1 MKAQLLKDND
11 RVARAIFWAGAWIS
25 QFGLYFLIGF
35 LSIYFGSGAM
45 ETAVNS
51 IPTNIINALNAAGNL
66 LPAVGFGLLLTM
78 IMDKKV
84 AAWFFIGFILT
95 AYLGMPTIAVT
106 LLATAAVVLLLFARE
121 DKPALSTAA
130 EEDDNEF

>member
-1 MKAQLLKDND
+1 M
-11 RVARAIFWAGAWIS
+11 GAWVS

-45 ETAVNS
+45 EAAVNS
-51 IPTNIINALNAAGNL
+51 IPTNIINALNSAGNL

-106 LLATAAVVLLLFARE
+106 LLATAAVVLIVFARE

>member
-1 MKAQLLKDND
+1 
-11 RVARAIFWAGAWIS
+11 VGAWVS

-35 LSIYFGSGAM
+35 LSIFFGSGAM
-45 ETAVNS
+45 EAAVNS
-51 IPTNIINALNAAGNL
+51 IPTNIINALNTAGNL

-106 LLATAAVVLLLFARE
+106 LLATAVVVLLLFARGG
-121 DKPALSTAA
+121 DTPALSTAA

>member
-1 MKAQLLKDND
+1 MPGTPDALLAAEDVEFD
-11 RVARAIFWAGAWIS
+11 EEASGI
-25 QFGLYFLIGF
+25 GLWFTAPV
-35 LSIYFGSGAM
+35 SGPCYL
-45 ETAVNS
+45 AV
-51 IPTNIINALNAAGNL
+51 PDTGNL